1 MLLIF
6 YMLVPVFNCYG
17 SDLVKFCISEEKC
30 LLALKHY
37 VKMATAGIDE
47 RH

>member
-1 MLLIF
+1 MLMIF

-17 SDLVKFCISEEKC
+17 SDLVKVCISEEKC

-37 VKMATAGIDE
+37 VKTATAGIDE
-47 RH
+47 KH

>member
-1 MLLIF
+1 MLMIF
-6 YMLVPVFNCYG
+6 YMLVPVG
-17 SDLVKFCISEEKC
+17 SDLVKVWISEEKC

-37 VKMATAGIDE
+37 VKTATAGIDE